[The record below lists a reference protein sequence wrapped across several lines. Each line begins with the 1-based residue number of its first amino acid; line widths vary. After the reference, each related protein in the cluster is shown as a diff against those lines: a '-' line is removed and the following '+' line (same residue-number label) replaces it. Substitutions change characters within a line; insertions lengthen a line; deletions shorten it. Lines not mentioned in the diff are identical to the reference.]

1 MSADRRPLQLQ
12 VWWAE
17 HEVITQ
23 TRSTGSLQTGLMM
36 AIDSPT
42 RCTSDS
48 NYQHLYHHIQNSRC
62 ISGFISVSEI
72 QCVCSSFENADKG
85 HECFQQEEESRS
97 QRAGRA
103 VRFLLQTLLRRRRGP
118 VWLGQR
124 HDAVWALQVRLEGL
138 LICGLQRLEKMFCLP
153 AVVTV
158 KAPVAPTGWKK
169 REEAV

>member
-1 MSADRRPLQLQ
+1 MSSDWRPLQLQ

-23 TRSTGSLQTGLMM
+23 VRSTGSLQTGLMM

-62 ISGFISVSEI
+62 ISGFISLSEI
-72 QCVCSSFENADKG
+72 QYVCSSSLRMQG

-97 QRAGRA
+97 QRAA
-103 VRFLLQTLLRRRRGP
+103 RFLLQTLLRRRRGP

-138 LICGLQRLEKMFCLP
+138 LIGGLQRLEKMFCLP
-153 AVVTV
+153 AVVAV